1 MFSMLLL
8 RFAQKITRR
17 SFMRNS
23 ESVRILAVIIMAL
36 FMPSVI
42 LAQADPVD
50 RPISVSC
57 VPGFSSNGP
66 TSYSVTTNFSINILG
81 GLNRRVHGC
90 EIGGLFNIEKE
101 EVIGFQAAGVG
112 SFVGADLVGAQ
123 IAGVVNVVGGY
134 ASGFQAA
141 GVGNFVG
148 SDFAGF
154 QGAGVFNMVVG
165 DFDVAQVAGVAN
177 IAEGEV
183 RGVQIAGPFNFAE
196 GNSGVQIAVVNISG
210 EVIGGQIGVV
220 NIARKV
226 TGFQL
231 GLVNVAE
238 EMTGVPLGLVSI
250 VGNGQFHVNA
260 WFDETSILNVGLKCG
275 SKHAYTVVEYGIN
288 PLGDYANNK
297 LGLGVGGHI
306 PADPLFVDIDAVGY
320 SVVEGILP
328 VTETRSSLLARL
340 RVTGGWQISPKL
352 AVTLGPTLNVWH
364 STEEDGS
371 DIPLFDL
378 LIYEHQGENTWTR
391 IWAGFSVGVQL
402 L

>member
-8 RFAQKITRR
+8 RFAQKIARR
-17 SFMRNS
+17 SFVRNS
-23 ESVRILAVIIMAL
+23 ESVRILVIIIMAL

-42 LAQADPVD
+42 SAQADPVD

-66 TSYSVTTNFSINILG
+66 TSYSVTTNFSLNILG

-123 IAGVVNVVGGY
+123 IAGVSNVVGGY
-134 ASGFQAA
+134 ATGFQAA

-148 SDFAGF
+148 SDFTGF
-154 QGAGVFNMVVG
+154 QAAGVFNVVGG
-165 DFDVAQVAGVAN
+165 DFDVVQVAGVAN
-177 IAEGEV
+177 LALGEV
-183 RGVQIAGPFNFAE
+183 RGVQIA
-196 GNSGVQIAVVNISG
+196 VLNISG
-210 EVIGGQIGVV
+210 EVTGGQIGVV

-226 TGFQL
+226 TGGQL

-275 SKHAYTVVEYGIN
+275 AKHAYTVIEYGFN

-306 PADPLFVDIDAVGY
+306 PFDPLFVDIDAVGY
-320 SVVEGILP
+320 GVVEGILP
-328 VTETRSSLLARL
+328 VTETGSSLLARL
-340 RVTGGWQISPKL
+340 RVTGGWQITPKVAL
-352 AVTLGPTLNVWH
+352 TLGPTLNVWH
-364 STEEDGS
+364 STQWDGPN
-371 DIPLFDL
+371 IPIFSVPLGDFDEAHYTDL
-378 LIYEHQGENTWTR
+378 WL
-391 IWAGFSVGVQL
+391 GFSLGVQL
-402 L
+402 M

>member
-1 MFSMLLL
+1 
-8 RFAQKITRR
+8 
-17 SFMRNS
+17 MRNS
-23 ESVRILAVIIMAL
+23 GSVRILVLIVMVL

-42 LAQADPVD
+42 SAQADPVD

-66 TSYSVTTNFSINILG
+66 TSYSVTTNFSLNILG

-101 EVIGFQAAGVG
+101 DVIGFQAAGVG
-112 SFVGADLVGAQ
+112 SFLGTDLIGAQ
-123 IAGVVNVVGGY
+123 IAGVTNVVGGY

-154 QGAGVFNMVVG
+154 QGAGVFNVVGG
-165 DFDVAQVAGVAN
+165 DFDVVQFAGVAN
-177 IAEGEV
+177 LALGEV

-196 GNSGVQIAVVNISG
+196 GNRGVQIAVVNICG
-210 EVIGGQIGVV
+210 EVTGGQIGVV

-231 GLVNVAE
+231 AVVNVAE
-238 EMTGVPLGLVSI
+238 EMTGAPLGLVSI

-260 WFDETSILNVGLKCG
+260 WVDETSILNVGIKCG
-275 SKHAYTVVEYGIN
+275 AKHIYTVLEYGIN

-297 LGLGVGGHI
+297 LGLGIGGHI

-320 SVVEGILP
+320 NVVEGLLP
-328 VTETRSSLLARL
+328 VTETGSSLLARL
-340 RVTGGWQISPKL
+340 RVTGGWQITPKV

-364 STEEDGS
+364 STQWDGE
-371 DIPLFDL
+371 DIPIIGLPLYSHERDVS
-378 LIYEHQGENTWTR
+378 GPWSN
-391 IWAGFSVGVQL
+391 IWLGFNVGVQL